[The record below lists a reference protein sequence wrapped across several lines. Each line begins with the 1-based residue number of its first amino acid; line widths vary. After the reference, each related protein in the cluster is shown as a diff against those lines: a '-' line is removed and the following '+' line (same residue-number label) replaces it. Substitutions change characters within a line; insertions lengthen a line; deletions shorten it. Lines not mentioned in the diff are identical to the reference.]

1 MSKFEFNI
9 TFYPALVFSKKKYPK
24 LCQALEK
31 LGYIEEE
38 FSWETNKF
46 PGIKK
51 EDVGF
56 FEQVLVEGNADYDY
70 REGPESVYV
79 ESIESVTAIDFDNLD
94 VTKFISKTDFE
105 KATEKFDDNFYNEL
119 YNLLENDDPSPIP
132 GNQTFIFR

>member
-9 TFYPALVFSKKKYPK
+9 TFYAPLVFSKKKYPK

-70 REGPESVYV
+70 REGPESVYI
-79 ESIESVTAIDFDNLD
+79 ESVESVTAIDFDNLD
-94 VTKFISKTDFE
+94 ITKFISKRDFE
-105 KATEKFDDNFYNEL
+105 KATEKFDNDFYDDLCNSL
-119 YNLLENDDPSPIP
+119 VNDDPSSIFS
-132 GNQTFIFR
+132 NQPFIFK

>member
-9 TFYPALVFSKKKYPK
+9 IFYAPLIFSKKKYPK

-31 LGYIEEE
+31 LGYTEEE

-56 FEQVLVEGNADYDY
+56 LEQVFVGANADYDY
-70 REGPESVYV
+70 RDGPETVYIESV
-79 ESIESVTAIDFDNLD
+79 ESVTAIDFDNLD
-94 VTKFISKTDFE
+94 ITKFISKRDFE
-105 KATEKFDDNFYNEL
+105 KATKKFDDDFHDDL
-119 YNLLENDDPSPIP
+119 VFSLENDDPSPIFS
-132 GNQTFIFR
+132 NQPFIFK